1 MSQLRFDV
9 ATTDWVIYSPSRA
22 LRPHRVP
29 PPAPTAATPHAP
41 CPFCPGNE
49 AFTPPEIYVARGPG
63 PYSQS
68 NWRVRVVP
76 NKFPAL
82 RIEEDTRR
90 IEERPAFSYM
100 GGCGAHEVIV
110 ESPDHNVFLGQ
121 QPVDQIEL
129 VLRTVQLRH
138 QDLMRDRRFQTVVAF
153 KNYGSA
159 AGTSLEHPHWQVI
172 ATPVVPRLLRQK
184 LAVAEEYF
192 DRTGECLYCV
202 DLREELA
209 DGRRILAKN
218 DQYVALLP
226 YASHVPFETWIVP
239 HVRQASFAT
248 VDPSLLRPL
257 AEMLRAIL
265 LKLHTALDNPSFNL
279 TIDSVSRGDES
290 KEYFMWHLRI
300 LPRLTTPAGFEL
312 GSGMSINTV
321 LPEDAKNFLS
331 EVATVQNHSLM
342 QPPEGAAAGPSGAP
356 EPVGVGDGRQPG

>member
-1 MSQLRFDV
+1 MSHLRFDL
-9 ATTDWVIYSPSRA
+9 TTNDWVIFAPSRA
-22 LRPHRVP
+22 LRPQHMSSP
-29 PPAPTAATPHAP
+29 PPAASSHGQ

-49 AFTPPEIYVARGPG
+49 AFTPPEIYVVRGNG
-63 PYSQS
+63 PNVPS

-90 IEERPAFSYM
+90 TEEATTFHYM

-110 ESPDHNVFLGQ
+110 ESPDHAEFLGQ
-121 QPVDQIEL
+121 QTVEQIEL

-138 QDLMRDRRFQTVVAF
+138 QDLMRDRRFQAIIAF
-153 KNYGSA
+153 KNHGPA
-159 AGTSLEHPHWQVI
+159 GGTSLEHPHWQVI

-184 LAVAEEYF
+184 LTVAEEYF
-192 DRTGECLYCV
+192 DRTGDCLYCV
-202 DLREELA
+202 ALRDELA
-209 DGRRILAKN
+209 EGKRVLVKN
-218 DQYVALLP
+218 DEYVAIMP
-226 YASHVPFETWIVP
+226 YASHVAFETWIVP
-239 HVRQASFAT
+239 LRRQASFAS
-248 VDPSLLRPL
+248 VDANLLRPL
-257 AEMLRAIL
+257 AELLRAIL
-265 LKLHTALDNPSFNL
+265 LKLHTALENPSFNL

-331 EVATVQNHSLM
+331 EVATVHNHALVHSAE
-342 QPPEGAAAGPSGAP
+342 PAVPARAASSQLR
-356 EPVGVGDGRQPG
+356 DS

>member
-9 ATTDWVIYSPSRA
+9 ATTDWVIFSPSRA
-22 LRPHRVP
+22 LRPQHL
-29 PPAPTAATPHAP
+29 AATPAAQPAIHAT

-63 PYSQS
+63 AYSPS

-90 IEERPAFSYM
+90 IEERPAFSHM

-110 ESPDHNVFLGQ
+110 ESPDHSAFLGQ
-121 QPVDQIEL
+121 QPVEQIEL

-138 QDLMRDRRFQTVVAF
+138 QDLMRDRRFQTVIAF
-153 KNYGSA
+153 KNYGAA
-159 AGTSLEHPHWQVI
+159 AGTSLEHPHWQII

-184 LAVAEEYF
+184 LVVAEEYF

-218 DQYVALLP
+218 EHYVALLP

-239 HVRQASFAT
+239 LERQASFAT
-248 VDPSLLRPL
+248 VDGSLLKPL
-257 AEMLRAIL
+257 AEVLRAIL

-321 LPEDAKNFLS
+321 LPEEARNFLS
-331 EVATVQNHSLM
+331 EVATVQNHSLKHA
-342 QPPEGAAAGPSGAP
+342 PEAAAAAPAGAAQ
-356 EPVGVGDGRQPG
+356 PVGVGDGRPPG

>member
-1 MSQLRFDV
+1 MSQLRFDP
-9 ATTDWVIYSPSRA
+9 ATTDWVIFAPSRA
-22 LRPHRVP
+22 LRPHHLASA
-29 PPAPTAATPHAP
+29 PASASSHSQ

-49 AFTPPEIYVARGPG
+49 AFTPPEIYVARGAG
-63 PYSQS
+63 PNVPS

-90 IEERPAFSYM
+90 IEETPAFHYM

-110 ESPDHNVFLGQ
+110 ESPDHAVFLGQ
-121 QPVDQIEL
+121 QPIEQIEL

-138 QDLMRDRRFQTVVAF
+138 QDLMRDRRFQAIIAF
-153 KNYGSA
+153 KNYGPA

-172 ATPVVPRLLRQK
+172 ATPVVPRVLRQK
-184 LAVAEEYF
+184 LTVAEEYF

-202 DLREELA
+202 ALREELA
-209 DGRRILAKN
+209 EGKRILAKN
-218 DQYVALLP
+218 DEYVALLP

-239 HVRQASFAT
+239 LRRHASYAS
-248 VDPSLLRPL
+248 VDASLLRPL
-257 AEMLRAIL
+257 AELLRAIL
-265 LKLHTALDNPSFNL
+265 LKLYTALDNPSFNL

-312 GSGMSINTV
+312 GSGMSIHTV
-321 LPEDAKNFLS
+321 LPEDARNFLC
-331 EVATVQNHSLM
+331 EVATVDNHALTH
-342 QPPEGAAAGPSGAP
+342 AAEPAVPIRAIAG
-356 EPVGVGDGRQPG
+356 

>member
-1 MSQLRFDV
+1 MSQLRYDP
-9 ATTDWVIYSPSRA
+9 ATTDWVIFAPSRA
-22 LRPHRVP
+22 LRPHQM
-29 PPAPTAATPHAP
+29 PTAGERAAGHAP

-49 AFTPPEIYVARGPG
+49 AFTPPEIYVFRGPG
-63 PYSQS
+63 ANVPS

-90 IEERPAFSYM
+90 IEETPAFHYM
-100 GGCGAHEVIV
+100 GGCGAHEIVV
-110 ESPDHNVFLGQ
+110 ESPDHTTFLGQ
-121 QPVDQIEL
+121 QPIEQIEL

-138 QDLMRDRRFQTVVAF
+138 QDLMRDRRFQAIIAF
-153 KNYGSA
+153 KNHGQA

-184 LAVAEEYF
+184 LTVAEEYF

-202 DLREELA
+202 GLQQELA

-218 DQYVALLP
+218 DQYVAFLP
-226 YASHVPFETWIVP
+226 YASHVPFETWIMP
-239 HVRQASFAT
+239 LKREATFAA
-248 VDPSLLRPL
+248 VDGSLLQPL
-257 AEMLRAIL
+257 ANLLRIVL
-265 LKLHTALDNPSFNL
+265 LKLYTALENPSFNL

-321 LPEDAKNFLS
+321 LPEEAKTFLC
-331 EVATVQNHSLM
+331 EVATVENHAITHS
-342 QPPEGAAAGPSGAP
+342 PEAAVVPMKG
-356 EPVGVGDGRQPG
+356 